1 MTAYDRSITAAAL
14 SGSGAMM
21 SIEVRF
27 VSSLTK
33 YSDSS
38 RYSER
43 IEVPAET
50 TVGDLIAI
58 YRLPLNEIA
67 RVLCNGRDM
76 NPGTYTG
83 GNLDLGASISD
94 GDVITFSGPSPAIPG
109 TRSAAV

>member
-1 MTAYDRSITAAAL
+1 MPTALRSSAIDDTIA
-14 SGSGAMM
+14 
-21 SIEVRF
+21 IEVRF

-33 YSDSS
+33 FSDSP
-38 RYSER
+38 RFSEK
-43 IEVPAET
+43 IQVAAET
-50 TVGDLIAI
+50 TIGDLIAR
-58 YRLPLNEIA
+58 YGLPLDQVA

-94 GDVITFSGPSPAIPG
+94 GDVITFSGPAPAIPG

>member
-1 MTAYDRSITAAAL
+1 MTAYDRSITAASSRL
-14 SGSGAMM
+14 TETMTV
-21 SIEVRF
+21 EVRF
-27 VSSLTK
+27 VASLTK
-33 YSDSS
+33 FSDSP
-38 RYSER
+38 RYAEK

-50 TVGDLIAI
+50 TVGDLIAVYGI
-58 YRLPLNEIA
+58 PVDQIA

-94 GDVITFSGPSPAIPG
+94 GDVITFSGPAPAIPG

>member
-1 MTAYDRSITAAAL
+1 MTAYDRSITAASSRLAET
-14 SGSGAMM
+14 MTV
-21 SIEVRF
+21 EVRF
-27 VSSLTK
+27 VTSLTK
-33 YSDSS
+33 FSDSP
-38 RYSER
+38 RFTEK

-58 YRLPLNEIA
+58 YGIPVDQIA

-94 GDVITFSGPSPAIPG
+94 GDVITFSGPAPAIPG

>member
-1 MTAYDRSITAAAL
+1 MTAYDRSITAASSRLAEK
-14 SGSGAMM
+14 MTV
-21 SIEVRF
+21 EVRF
-27 VSSLTK
+27 VTSLTK
-33 YSDSS
+33 FSDSP
-38 RYSER
+38 RFTEK

-58 YRLPLNEIA
+58 YGIPVDQIA

-83 GNLDLGASISD
+83 GNLDVGASISD
-94 GDVITFSGPSPAIPG
+94 GDVITFSGPAPAIPG